1 MNHTLKKK
9 FYDIIAD
16 MYIFIAGMTRS
27 GKSEYAEKIT
37 CELGRNIPKIYVATA
52 GIYDA
57 EMQRRVEL
65 HRMRRAGRGFIT
77 IEKMRDWGELE
88 LPEDSCVL
96 IESLTVWTANEMF
109 TESGVNHSAGEKVY
123 HDFMSLRERVRHVI
137 TVSDDIFS
145 DGLRYDDMTEE
156 YLRILGGLHVKLA
169 ALADEVYEIVA
180 GIPVRYSIITKL

>member
-1 MNHTLKKK
+1 
-9 FYDIIAD
+9 

-27 GKSEYAEKIT
+27 GKSEYAEKIA
-37 CELGRNIPKIYVATA
+37 CELGRNSPKIYIATA
-52 GIYDA
+52 GIHDP
-57 EMQRRVEL
+57 EMQRRVEV
-65 HRMRRAGRGFIT
+65 HRMRRSGMGFTT
-77 IEKMRDWGELE
+77 IERTHDLGELV
-88 LPEDSCVL
+88 LPENSCVL

-109 TESGVNHSAGEKVY
+109 TASGVNHFAGEKVY
-123 HDFMSLRERVRHVI
+123 HDFMSLRARVRHVI

-145 DGLRYDDMTEE
+145 DGVRYDDMTEE